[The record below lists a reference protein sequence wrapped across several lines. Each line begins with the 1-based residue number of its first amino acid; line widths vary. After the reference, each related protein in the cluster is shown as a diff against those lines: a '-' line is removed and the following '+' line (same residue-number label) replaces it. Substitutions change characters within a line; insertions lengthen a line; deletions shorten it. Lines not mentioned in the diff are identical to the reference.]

1 MPGVIKMSDYNVLEH
16 DNVPE
21 HHLVDIAEEKKILT
35 KYNIGKDQ
43 LPKIRKS
50 DPCIKLI
57 EEAKGIDIEEGRLI
71 RIVRTHAVSGVS
83 VAYRVVVRG

>member
-1 MPGVIKMSDYNVLEH
+1 MADYNVLEH

-21 HHLVDIAEEKKILT
+21 HHLVEKADEERIMKQ
-35 KYNIGKDQ
+35 YNVGKDQ
-43 LPKIRKS
+43 LPKIRKN
-50 DPCIKLI
+50 DPCIKIL

-71 RIVRTHAVSGVS
+71 RVVRTHSVSGIS

>member
-1 MPGVIKMSDYNVLEH
+1 MSDYNVLEH

-21 HHLVDIAEEKKILT
+21 HHIVAKKDEEKIMKQ
-35 KYNIGKDQ
+35 YNVGKDQ

-50 DPCIKLI
+50 DPCIKIL
-57 EEAKGIDIEEGRLI
+57 EEINGIDIEEGSLI
-71 RIVRTHAVSGVS
+71 RVVRTHSVSGVS

>member
-1 MPGVIKMSDYNVLEH
+1 MSDYNVLEH

-21 HHLVDIAEEKKILT
+21 HHLVDKADEERIMKQ
-35 KYNIGKDQ
+35 YSVGKDQ

-50 DPCIKLI
+50 DPCVKILEEIHGI
-57 EEAKGIDIEEGRLI
+57 EIEEGRLI
-71 RIVRTHAVSGVS
+71 RIVRTHTVSGVS

>member
-1 MPGVIKMSDYNVLEH
+1 MSDYNVLEH

-21 HHLVDIAEEKKILT
+21 HHLVEVDDEQKILNQ
-35 KYNIGKDQ
+35 YSVGKDQ

-50 DPCIKLI
+50 DPCIKLL
-57 EEAKGIDIEEGRLI
+57 EEARGVDIEEGRLI
-71 RIVRTHAVSGVS
+71 RVVRTHSVSGVS

>member
-1 MPGVIKMSDYNVLEH
+1 MSDYNVLEH

-21 HHLVDIAEEKKILT
+21 HHIVEKDDEDRGMKL
-35 KYNIGKDQ
+35 YAVGKDQ

-50 DPCIKLI
+50 DPCIKIL
-57 EEAKGIDIEEGRLI
+57 EEIIGNEIEEGRFI
-71 RIVRTHAVSGVS
+71 RVVRTHSVSGVS